1 MNLYKYLFGYRIEM
15 STDCLTDLQVPENYL
30 ERRFM
35 REYLWKDAYFAI
47 DKANILVKICYD
59 SKHRWEEF

>member
-1 MNLYKYLFGYRIEM
+1 M

-30 ERRFM
+30 ERRFI
-35 REYLWKDAYFAI
+35 RKYLWKDAYFAI